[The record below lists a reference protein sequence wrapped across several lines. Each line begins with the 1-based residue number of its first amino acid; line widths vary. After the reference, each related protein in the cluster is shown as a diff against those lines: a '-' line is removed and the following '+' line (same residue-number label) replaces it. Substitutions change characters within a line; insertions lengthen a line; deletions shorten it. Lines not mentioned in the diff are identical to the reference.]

1 MPAAKLIL
9 LSSGVTI
16 LVLLGGLYS
25 AREYLIEYLR
35 TELAL
40 ETPAS
45 LPPREPE
52 GTVIPDVV
60 AQANDAVVSIVV
72 SKDVPIYE
80 RYFEPLDPFG
90 WFGMVPRLRQEGTE
104 RQDVGGG
111 SGFVASPEGLIVTNR
126 HVVADDDATYQVVLA
141 DGTAYE
147 AIVKA
152 RDPILDIAV
161 LALASQPETP
171 LPYLPFASSSTVRL
185 GETVIAIGNALAEFN
200 NSVSVG
206 VVSGI
211 GRNITASDG
220 RGQFEDLNQVIQ
232 TDAAINPGNSGGP
245 LLNIR
250 GEVVGVNVATSL
262 GADNISFALPANV
275 VAPIVASVSQYGEI
289 RRPYL
294 GVRYTMITP
303 RLVAANNLSVDY
315 GALVGRG
322 ELPEELAVIPGS
334 PAARAGVVEND
345 IIQKIGATELREV
358 DLATELRKY
367 AIGDSVTL
375 TIWRNG
381 EVITVTTVLE
391 QAPTE

>member
-40 ETPAS
+40 ETPAP

-111 SGFVASPEGLIVTNR
+111 SGFVASPDGLIVTNR

-171 LPYLPFASSSTVRL
+171 LPYLPFASSSSVRL

-275 VAPIVASVSQYGEI
+275 VAPIVASVSQHGEI

-303 RLVAANNLSVDY
+303 RLVAANNLSVEY